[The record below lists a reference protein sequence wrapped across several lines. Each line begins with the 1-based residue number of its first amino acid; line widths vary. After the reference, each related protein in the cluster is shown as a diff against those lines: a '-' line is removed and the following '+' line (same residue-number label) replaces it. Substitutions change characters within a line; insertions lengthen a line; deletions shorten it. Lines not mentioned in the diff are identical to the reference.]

1 MADVSIRIPENR
13 FAVKGR
19 QVLLTLLLWIV
30 SSAALSIAT
39 YAALHS
45 FAPLWSPT
53 DGPTVVIVAEV
64 YFLFLASVFVVFG
77 GWVGLRDNLNFR
89 YTSRSDVLLALA
101 VYILTLGV
109 VMLLYWAFSPVL
121 GPLPQTLFQ
130 ILHDASDMSRLASA
144 DLVIW
149 FFIVV
154 RACLLAPLV
163 EELLFR
169 GLLFG
174 WLRPRVSAWLTILLT
189 AIAFMAIHYYPI
201 LFPFAFLFGL
211 TAGWIRERTGSS
223 LVMVTAHFANSVLF
237 LTTAYLLVMR

>member
-1 MADVSIRIPENR
+1 MADVSIPIPEDC

-19 QVLLTLLLWIV
+19 QVLLTFMLWIV
-30 SSAALSIAT
+30 SSAVISSAT
-39 YAALHS
+39 YAALHT

-89 YTSRSDVLLALA
+89 YTSRSDVLLALG
-101 VYILTLGV
+101 VYVLTLGV
-109 VMLLYWAFSPVL
+109 VMVLYWTFSPVL

-130 ILHDASDMSRLASA
+130 ILRDASDMSRLATA
-144 DLVIW
+144 DPIIW
-149 FFIVV
+149 FFIIL

-174 WLRPRVSAWLTILLT
+174 WFRPRVPAWLTILLT

-201 LFPFAFLFGL
+201 LFPLAFIFGL
-211 TAGWIRERTGSS
+211 MAGWIRERTGSS
-223 LVMVTAHFANSVLF
+223 LIMVTAHFANSVLF
-237 LTTAYLLVMR
+237 LMTAYLLAMR